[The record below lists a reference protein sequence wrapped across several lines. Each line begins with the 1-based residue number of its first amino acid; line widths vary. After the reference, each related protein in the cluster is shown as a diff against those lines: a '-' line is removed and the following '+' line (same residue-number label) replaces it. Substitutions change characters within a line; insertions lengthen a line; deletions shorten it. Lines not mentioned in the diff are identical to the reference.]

1 MLHLIM
7 ENPLRFI
14 LALVIGIATA
24 WWIWG
29 RLSGVAADD
38 EVDETPEPA
47 PAPPAPEPAPAPEPT
62 PEPVVAAAPVTA
74 AAAPSGAGPRIAA
87 AVGAPDD
94 LKRIKGI
101 GPKLEKLCN
110 SLGVTRFD
118 QIAAWTQADID
129 EVDPYL
135 ESFRGRISRDDWV
148 GQAKILASG
157 GTTEFS
163 GRYDNP
169 D

>member
-29 RLSGVAADD
+29 RLSGVATDAH
-38 EVDETPEPA
+38 EDETPEPA
-47 PAPPAPEPAPAPEPT
+47 SPPPVPEPAPEPVVEAAPA
-62 PEPVVAAAPVTA
+62 VV
-74 AAAPSGAGPRIAA
+74 PSGDGPKIAA

-135 ESFRGRISRDDWV
+135 DSFRGRILRDDWV

-163 GRYDNP
+163 GRYEDP
-169 D
+169 QKSG